1 MGKRFPIPSKELP
14 KLHVNQQ
21 EHDDSKELMTAL
33 LAHTLREFQHFAYD
47 RNGIVDSKRWK
58 PQHSHEDMN
67 MYRERDV
74 GIMSKELNK
83 TLHHCNMRSPVFSC
97 TLEAL
102 TSATVMLTGC
112 GPGRVEDAM
121 SAVVTESQ
129 QDLSLVV
136 TYMHHDVADCAVV
149 HTMEHPSDDTPYH
162 YLGYRYFV
170 KKSPTNALV
179 VKHRDSLYL
188 EYCGMTQTR
197 TGETLGFHLMQS
209 VDITEFPDLTVHNS
223 IRALQSSRYLYRQK
237 TDRVVEVFMLGNMD
251 LSGMIVKPIASIF
264 SAGAQF
270 GVTRLLDL
278 AEVRRLTHMARS
290 RRRYRGE
297 LLSSDLQV
305 NRSCSQHVAGEGCNV
320 CNQGRF
326 SKFVAC
332 YLCGQGMPPTPETP
346 IMGRTFVHQGVTNYP
361 DAVEFA
367 GPCTSPEFE
376 VPTRQGVANQNR
388 YLSKA
393 DGNSQSRTTKKQA
406 FDDGGFNEIAMMAR
420 LMELTSMAES
430 TSYKTQA
437 NGVYLAQQ
445 KQMQHQF
452 TMPVAA
458 DCRNMGRQDFP
469 LPRRDFPDF
478 SVSPEEHQ
486 YCKDLA
492 TKLLAHTVHEFERVA
507 YDENGAVGHRRWK
520 AKSTKNDITLY
531 RERDGGSMGMVLA
544 DSLHRLVEKQ
554 EIFSPTAATLIP
566 PTLLLIGTRQGFV
579 ENAMSTLVTLT
590 QDELALVVKF
600 LHGDV
605 ADCAVLHTME
615 GPTASKPFHFLGFK
629 FFVTESAADARII
642 KRRHSV
648 YLEYTGLTRSRTGEI
663 LGYHMMQSVA
673 LPQFPDLTSRNSV
686 CAMTSMRFIYR
697 QKADSLVEIFMLG
710 SIDVSGWLIKPMA
723 SMVVED
729 VTFGMTRMLD
739 CSETKR
745 LTQMA
750 CEFQK
755 RKHDERRG
763 RRPTRQTSVGDDT
776 CCSVCQRERKGGFG
790 GVKLVPCLVCG
801 YRACSRCRAS
811 KQVFVTSNDGL
822 LGKLVKVPVCS
833 ICTMAA
839 NISFY

>member
-1 MGKRFPIPSKELP
+1 
-14 KLHVNQQ
+14 
-21 EHDDSKELMTAL
+21 
-33 LAHTLREFQHFAYD
+33 
-47 RNGIVDSKRWK
+47 
-58 PQHSHEDMN
+58 
-67 MYRERDV
+67 
-74 GIMSKELNK
+74 
-83 TLHHCNMRSPVFSC
+83 
-97 TLEAL
+97 
-102 TSATVMLTGC
+102 
-112 GPGRVEDAM
+112 
-121 SAVVTESQ
+121 
-129 QDLSLVV
+129 
-136 TYMHHDVADCAVV
+136 
-149 HTMEHPSDDTPYH
+149 
-162 YLGYRYFV
+162 
-170 KKSPTNALV
+170 
-179 VKHRDSLYL
+179 
-188 EYCGMTQTR
+188 
-197 TGETLGFHLMQS
+197 
-209 VDITEFPDLTVHNS
+209 
-223 IRALQSSRYLYRQK
+223 
-237 TDRVVEVFMLGNMD
+237 
-251 LSGMIVKPIASIF
+251 
-264 SAGAQF
+264 
-270 GVTRLLDL
+270 
-278 AEVRRLTHMARS
+278 
-290 RRRYRGE
+290 
-297 LLSSDLQV
+297 
-305 NRSCSQHVAGEGCNV
+305 
-320 CNQGRF
+320 
-326 SKFVAC
+326 
-332 YLCGQGMPPTPETP
+332 
-346 IMGRTFVHQGVTNYP
+346 
-361 DAVEFA
+361 
-367 GPCTSPEFE
+367 
-376 VPTRQGVANQNR
+376 
-388 YLSKA
+388 
-393 DGNSQSRTTKKQA
+393 
-406 FDDGGFNEIAMMAR
+406 
-420 LMELTSMAES
+420 
-430 TSYKTQA
+430 
-437 NGVYLAQQ
+437 
-445 KQMQHQF
+445 
-452 TMPVAA
+452 
-458 DCRNMGRQDFP
+458 MGRQDLP

-486 YCKDLA
+486 DCKDLA

-629 FFVTESAADARII
+629 FFVTKSAADARII

-822 LGKLVKVPVCS
+822 LGKLVKVPYRAQQKS
-833 ICTMAA
+833 SSGEEMSFRPMHLSDRYDREDSLSFSESSSRGQSRLQREEGSGSSNDLMRYFHAA
-839 NISFY
+839 RERENSTEPANRHTEAATAYQ